1 MVHVM
6 RDERRCTP
14 PLIEGSVLGRAW
26 KSDVYLPHIYFLE
39 PGLVPSWNVT

>member
-26 KSDVYLPHIYFLE
+26 KSDDYLPHLCFCEL
-39 PGLVPSWNVT
+39 GWVFSWNVT